1 VGKLDSYPKISVVI
15 PSYNQGVYIEETI
28 LSVIG
33 QSYPNL
39 EIIVIDGGS
48 TDNTVEVLEKYSKY
62 LSYWHSRK
70 DKGQADAINQ
80 GMKISSGDI
89 LCWLNSDDMYLP
101 GTLLDIGK
109 RFHSIVDE
117 HHLAYGAALTM
128 NQHGERVRGGAVTG
142 EPFDLD
148 RLTYSDYVVQPSSF
162 WTRKLWER
170 TGELNIKYEY
180 VLDWEWFVRASKVS
194 KFEYIQRFY
203 SVFRFHPL
211 HKTSNGGEKRR
222 GEIRDIVKEFSSGYW
237 VELYED
243 VMKHYNL
250 IIGTRRLLNRWRIP
264 RADTLARLLYS
275 KLYSKKSRNPRHIR
289 LVWGM
294 IGS

>member
-1 VGKLDSYPKISVVI
+1 MDSYPKISVVI

-39 EIIVIDGGS
+39 EIIVMDGGS
-48 TDNTVEVLEKYSKY
+48 TDNTVEVLERYSKV
-62 LSYWHSRK
+62 LSSWHSRR

-80 GMKISSGDI
+80 GMRRSTGDI
-89 LCWLNSDDMYLP
+89 LCWLNSDDLYLP
-101 GTLLDIGK
+101 GTLLDVGK
-109 RFHSIVDE
+109 RFQGTVDQC
-117 HHLAYGAALTM
+117 HLIYGAALTM
-128 NQHGERVRGGAVTG
+128 DQSGERVRGGAVTG

-162 WTRKLWER
+162 WTRKLWES

-180 VLDWEWFVRASKVS
+180 VLDWEWFIRASKVS
-194 KFEYIQRFY
+194 KFEYIPRFY

-211 HKTSNGGEKRR
+211 HKTSNGGETRR
-222 GEIRDIVKEFSSGYW
+222 REIRDIVKEFSSKYW

-243 VMKHYNL
+243 VVRHYNL
-250 IIGTRRLLNRWRIP
+250 IIRTRRLLNRWKIP
-264 RADTLARLLYS
+264 RADRLTRLLYS
-275 KLYSKKSRNPRHIR
+275 NIYSKKSKKPEDLQI
-289 LVWGM
+289 VWGM